1 MLLLYNTAKSKG
13 FVRFVTYSC
22 SIAKVFVFHHTECD
36 APSALQLY
44 PLEPEQVVPLAPQEL
59 PRNKWKRGSNSS
71 HDGRKKAFS
80 ERRLAAAA
88 AAAPLRLLSTHFF
101 DQLLPLFSCTAA
113 ID

>member
-22 SIAKVFVFHHTECD
+22 SIAKVFVFHHTD
-36 APSALQLY
+36 ASATPPQLSSALLLLLY
-44 PLEPEQVVPLAPQEL
+44 PLEPEQVAPLAPQEL

-80 ERRLAAAA
+80 ERRT
-88 AAAPLRLLSTHFF
+88 PCSSHR
-101 DQLLPLFSCTAA
+101 CV
-113 ID
+113 